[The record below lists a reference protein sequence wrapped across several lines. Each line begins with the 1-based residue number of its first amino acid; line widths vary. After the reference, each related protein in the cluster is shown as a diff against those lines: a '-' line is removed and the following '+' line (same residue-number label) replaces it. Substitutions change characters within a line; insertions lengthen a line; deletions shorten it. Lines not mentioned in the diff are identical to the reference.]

1 MNNHKPSKSL
11 FERFALTVA
20 KASGSSFAFFS
31 ALIIVIL
38 WLLSGPLF
46 GYSDT
51 WQLVINTSTTIVTF
65 LMVFL
70 IQKSQNLDSLAFKL
84 KLNELI
90 ASQKNAS
97 NRLLDVED
105 LSEAEMEI
113 LVKFYV
119 LLSRKAEKEMSVHE
133 SHSIEE
139 AEFLHRSKKQDGNQG
154 RRQKSFRPQNLP
166 QKLADQKNQK
176 LPQTSGKSIHPS
188 KSKPPA
194 EQTEISA
201 TINPPAKKKKPWRK
215 PRPKKEAGSPS
226 DGISSNTPKQKD

>member
-1 MNNHKPSKSL
+1 MISQKPSKSL
-11 FERFALTVA
+11 FERFALAVA
-20 KASGSSFAFFS
+20 KASGSSYAFFT
-31 ALIIVIL
+31 ALIVVVL

-119 LLSRKAEKEMSVHE
+119 LLSRKAEKEMAVHE

-139 AEFLHRSKKQDGNQG
+139 AEFLHRSKKQDDHQI
-154 RRQKSFRPQNLP
+154 RRQKPYKPQNLP
-166 QKLADQKNQK
+166 QKLALQDKEKKNISSNSLNNPQKPK
-176 LPQTSGKSIHPS
+176 LQSEK
-188 KSKPPA
+188 
-194 EQTEISA
+194 EEINSNV
-201 TINPPAKKKKPWRK
+201 TTPVKKKKPWRK
-215 PRPKKEAGSPS
+215 PRPKKDSGNGAGE
-226 DGISSNTPKQKD
+226 INSNIPKQTD